1 MTQLLCTL
9 QQVRKMIG
17 LGDPLTETGDDA
29 LIEDV
34 LIPAATDMI
43 NNEVQFPFGTLY
55 GSLELFAA
63 PPYYVGGV
71 LYFRD
76 NVVTQIDSIASSS
89 GTLTAGTDY
98 VLMPLNFAPKT
109 SAALINFS
117 TLSINNPAGT
127 LTLNGT
133 LGYGSI
139 PSDVNFAATKLAA
152 WMYQTRDSSGEIQIV
167 NDVTIV
173 PSEAPAMVHK
183 ILSKYKHNLLYA

>member
-1 MTQLLCTL
+1 
-9 QQVRKMIG
+9 MIG
-17 LGDPLTETGDDA
+17 LSDPLTNTGDDT
-29 LIEDV
+29 LIENV

-43 NNEVQFPFGTLY
+43 NNEVQFTFGTLY
-55 GSLELFAA
+55 GSLDLFAG
-63 PPYYVGGV
+63 PPYFVDGV

-76 NVVTQIDSIASSS
+76 NYVSTLDAITTDN
-89 GTLTAGTDY
+89 GTLTQNVDF
-98 VLMPLNFAPKT
+98 VLMPMNFAPKT

-117 TLSINNPAGT
+117 TPSISNPAGT
-127 LTLNGT
+127 LTISGT

-139 PSDVNFAATKLAA
+139 PNDVNYAATKLAA

-173 PSEAPAMVHK
+173 PAEAPAMVRS